1 MRRIFLFVAIMVCL
15 IELNAANPLYEQF
28 RFGGFQAGYFDT
40 VLYDSDFEYAEFGYE
55 GHKPVFVQIWYPT
68 DTETKPQYLQFG
80 DFLKVADHTGFE
92 VVSEQLQ
99 VHYREMLIRDVI
111 SYNLLSGDS
120 NVFPGY
126 SYDDILLLLEK
137 TETRSIYKKP
147 DSLTGF
153 PVILYHHGSQ
163 SAPFENY
170 LMAEYLASHGF
181 VFIAA
186 GFHLP
191 FPNIIFGLK
200 PFNKIVNDEE
210 QKAVNFILDYAKTV
224 CAGSKIFFAG
234 HSLGAQMGWRSLA
247 SSSAINGFISLE
259 TTLEFKNDSAGIV
272 EYWPELW
279 QKLKV
284 EKPSYPF
291 PVMLCAATGTA
302 KSFPFFADV
311 DSPWLKFVSAPE
323 RFEHNAYTSVF
334 YLRCS
339 LDSNVIQN
347 DLKLLKD
354 RMKIYAKHL
363 DVIKMFLDDILNNN
377 IAKGTEVLL
386 IGD

>member
-15 IELNAANPLYEQF
+15 IELNAANPLYDQI
-28 RFGGFQAGYFDT
+28 RFGGFQSGHFDT
-40 VLYDSDFEYAEFGYE
+40 VLYDSDFEYAEYGYE
-55 GHKPVFVQIWYPT
+55 GHKPVFVQIWYPI
-68 DTETKPQYLQFG
+68 DAEIKPQYLQFG

-92 VVSEQLQ
+92 AVSEQLQ
-99 VHYREMLIRDVI
+99 MHYREMLIRDVI
-111 SYNLLSGDS
+111 SYNLKSGDN
-120 NVFPGY
+120 NVFSGY

-137 TETRSIYKKP
+137 AETRSISKKP

-153 PVILYHHGSQ
+153 PVVLYHHGSQ

-191 FPNIIFGLK
+191 FPNTIFGLK
-200 PFNKIVNDEE
+200 PFNKIVKDEE
-210 QKAVNFILDYAKTV
+210 QKAVNFMLDYVKTV
-224 CAGSKIFFAG
+224 CAGSKIFFTG
-234 HSLGAQMGWRSLA
+234 HSLGAQMGWRTLGN
-247 SSSAINGFISLE
+247 SSEINGFISLE
-259 TTLEFKNDSAGIV
+259 TSLEFKSDSAGIV

-279 QKLKV
+279 QKIKV
-284 EKPSYPF
+284 EQPSYPF
-291 PVMLCAATGTA
+291 PVMLFAATGAA
-302 KSFPFFADV
+302 KSFPFFAEV
-311 DSPWLKFVSAPE
+311 NSPWLKFVSAPE

-339 LDSNVIQN
+339 LQNNVIQ
-347 DLKLLKD
+347 DDIKILLD
-354 RMKIYAKHL
+354 RMEIYTKHL
-363 DVIKMFLDDILNNN
+363 DIIMMFLDEILNNN